1 MRHPSACPDC
11 RSSNLFRSVKP
22 VSSGGGY
29 APDILQ
35 GLSPWHRSARVRI
48 VVCGAC
54 GLIRSYAEPEA
65 VRALPSSSKWER
77 I

>member
-11 RSSNLFRSVKP
+11 GSSNLFRSVKP

-29 APDILQ
+29 APDILS
-35 GLSPWHRSARVRI
+35 GLAKWHSSAKTHV
-48 VVCGAC
+48 VVCGTC
-54 GLIRSYAEPEA
+54 GLIRRYADAEA
-65 VRALPSSSKWER
+65 VRKLASSKKWER